1 MLNSV
6 DAVLVIVDVQGRLA
20 SLMHESESLIANIRI
35 MIQACQKLEIPIL
48 WNEQVP
54 DKLGRTVP
62 EIAELL
68 SKSEPMAK
76 TTFSCLGNEAFNA
89 ALRETRRRQILLV
102 GMETHICIYQTA
114 IDLLENLLE
123 VHVIAD
129 AVSSRKIQ
137 NKKLGLHK
145 IRLAGADVTTTEMCL
160 FEMLRTAEAE
170 EFRMISQLVK

>member
-20 SLMHESESLIANIRI
+20 SLMHERDSLIANISI
-35 MIQACQKLEIPIL
+35 MIQACHRLDIPIL

-54 DKLGRTVP
+54 DKLGETVP
-62 EIAELL
+62 ELAELMGTL
-68 SKSEPMAK
+68 KPMAK
-76 TTFSCLGNEAFNA
+76 TTFSCLGNDAFNE
-89 ALRETRRRQILLV
+89 ALADTRRRQVLLV
-102 GMETHICIYQTA
+102 GIETHVCVYQTA

-129 AVSSRKIQ
+129 AVSARKVE
-137 NKKLGLHK
+137 NKKLALHK
-145 IRLAGADVTTTEMCL
+145 MRLAGADVTTTEMCL

-170 EFRMISQLVK
+170 AFRDISRLVR